1 MFLTSELVLILEG
14 LLWNKSF
21 LAFRIKLKA
30 FKNAPKCHRLVKH
43 ARCMFCNLQIRV

>member
-1 MFLTSELVLILEG
+1 MFLTSELILILEG

-30 FKNAPKCHRLVKH
+30 FKKCSQVP
-43 ARCMFCNLQIRV
+43 